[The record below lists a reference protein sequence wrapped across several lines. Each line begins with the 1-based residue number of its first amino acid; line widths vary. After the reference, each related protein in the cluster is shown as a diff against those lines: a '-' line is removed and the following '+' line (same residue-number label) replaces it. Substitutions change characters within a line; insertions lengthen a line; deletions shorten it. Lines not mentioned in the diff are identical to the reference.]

1 MADFDAF
8 CPLANLPLQK
18 SCEPRR
24 CEPCGWNPVV
34 HRARVE
40 LLRRHWDHALS
51 GRPSTAGEVAK

>member
-24 CEPCGWNPVV
+24 CESCGWNPVV
-34 HRARVE
+34 HRDRIRRLE
-40 LLRRHWDHALS
+40 LLGPRALCGPPKKEDHN
-51 GRPSTAGEVAK
+51 G